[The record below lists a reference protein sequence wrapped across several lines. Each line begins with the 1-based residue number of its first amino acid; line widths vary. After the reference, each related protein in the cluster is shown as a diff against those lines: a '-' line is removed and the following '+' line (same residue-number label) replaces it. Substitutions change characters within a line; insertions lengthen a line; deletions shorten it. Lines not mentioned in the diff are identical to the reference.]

1 MRTIEWTNQF
11 KRDFKRES
19 KGQYRTTL
27 DNDLFPLIELLA
39 KNQLLEARYRDHALS
54 GNWKGHRDCHIKPD

>member
-1 MRTIEWTNQF
+1 MRTIEWTTQF

-27 DNDLFPLIELLA
+27 DDDFFRLLT
-39 KNQLLEARYRDHALS
+39 N
-54 GNWKGHRDCHIKPD
+54 